1 MKGQDKPEM
10 TAGKK
15 SQSTLGRTGLFEVPE
30 PTEQQLEELPRA
42 EEYSLRAIYE
52 NTPVMM
58 HTIGASQQI
67 ISVNRNWLQVLGYE
81 ESEVIGRK
89 SSEFLTEESRRY
101 AIDVALPKFIKTGSA
116 RDVACQMVK
125 KNGDVIDVL
134 FSAVAEIDA
143 SGQFIRGNCYILDV
157 NEHRTSD
164 DLWRQLALVEERNR
178 MSRDLHATVEHS
190 LIGIML
196 RTDTVRELMGSDP
209 LMARAELESTHA
221 LAKLGLEQMR
231 LAVWDLQPLAITSNP
246 LRDVIS
252 RGLSRLGDEG
262 IKTSLTVDGDEPAGM
277 DQRNKLAAIRIV
289 QEALSNIRVHS
300 RAKMA
305 RVRLSCT
312 HSQLTLLITDD
323 GVGFDPSKTHSALS
337 PASRG
342 IGLANMR
349 ESARLA
355 GGSVQVRSAL
365 GSGTEVELCIPFE
378 HDSGQG
384 PVLAGMPTNEE
395 TATLTNRE
403 LEVLKILANGGRN
416 KDIAAEMFVSLRTVK
431 FHIEN
436 LYKKLDVRTR
446 AELIRVATQLGF
458 LTV

>member
-1 MKGQDKPEM
+1 MYGKPGPFEASD
-10 TAGKK
+10 TAELQPGK
-15 SQSTLGRTGLFEVPE
+15 
-30 PTEQQLEELPRA
+30 LPRA
-42 EEYSLRAIYE
+42 EEYSIRAIYE

-58 HTIGASQQI
+58 HSIGAGQQI
-67 ISVNRNWLQVLGYE
+67 ISVNRNWLEVLGYE

-89 SSEFLTEESRRY
+89 STEFLTEESRRY
-101 AIDVALPKFIKTGSA
+101 AVEVALPKFIKTGSA

-134 FSAVAEIDA
+134 LSGVAESDA
-143 SGQFIRGNCYILDV
+143 SGQFVRGNCYILDV

-178 MSRDLHATVEHS
+178 MSRDLHDTVEQS
-190 LIGIML
+190 LIGIMV
-196 RTDTVRELMGSDP
+196 RTDMVRQLMDSDP

-221 LAKLGLEQMR
+221 LAKLGLQQAR
-231 LAVWDLQPLAITSNP
+231 RAVWDLELLAITSNH

-262 IKTSLTVDGDEPAGM
+262 IKTSMVVGEGVCRI
-277 DQRNKLAAIRIV
+277 DQRNKLAVIRIV
-289 QEALSNIRVHS
+289 QEAFSNVRLHS
-300 RAKMA
+300 RASMA
-305 RVRLSCT
+305 KVWLSYT
-312 HSQLTLLITDD
+312 RSHLMLLITDD
-323 GVGFDPSKTHSALS
+323 GAGFDPSTTHSALL
-337 PASRG
+337 PISRG

-355 GGSVQVRSAL
+355 GGSVQVRSAPD
-365 GSGTEVELCIPFE
+365 SGTQVEVRIPFD
-378 HDSGQG
+378 HDAEQG
-384 PVLAGMPTNEE
+384 SVLIGRSPDPEPP
-395 TATLTNRE
+395 TLTNRE
-403 LEVLKILANGGRN
+403 LEVLHILANGGRN

-446 AELIRVATQLGF
+446 AELIRVAIRRGF

>member
-1 MKGQDKPEM
+1 MKGQNDSEITADNESQLMFGEPGPFGASEPVELKP
-10 TAGKK
+10 K
-15 SQSTLGRTGLFEVPE
+15 Q
-30 PTEQQLEELPRA
+30 LPRA

-58 HTIGASQQI
+58 HSIGATLEI
-67 ISVNRNWLQVLGYE
+67 VSVNRTWLEVMGYE

-101 AIDVALPKFIKTGSA
+101 AVEVALPKFIETGSA
-116 RDVACQMVK
+116 RDVAYQMVK

-134 FSAVAEIDA
+134 LSAVAETDA
-143 SGQFIRGNCYILDV
+143 KGQFIRSYCFLLDV

-178 MSRDLHATVEHS
+178 MSRDLHDTVEQS

-196 RTDTVRELMGSDP
+196 RTDTVRQLMDTDP
-209 LMARAELESTHA
+209 STARAELESTHA
-221 LAKLGLEQMR
+221 LAKLGLEQAR
-231 LAVWDLQPLAITSNP
+231 RAVWDLELLAITSDP
-246 LRDVIS
+246 LRDFIS

-262 IKTSLTVDGDEPAGM
+262 IKTSLVVGEGLCRI
-277 DQRNKLAAIRIV
+277 DQRNKLAVIRIV
-289 QEALSNIRVHS
+289 QEAFSNVRLHS
-300 RAKMA
+300 RANMA
-305 RVRLSCT
+305 KVWLSYT
-312 HSQLTLLITDD
+312 RSHLMLLITDD
-323 GVGFDPSKTHSALS
+323 GVGFDPSTTHSAISLT
-337 PASRG
+337 SRG
-342 IGLANMR
+342 NGLATMR

-355 GGSVQVRSAL
+355 GGSVEVLSAPETGTQVDVR
-365 GSGTEVELCIPFE
+365 IPFR
-378 HDSGQG
+378 HDSEQAS
-384 PVLAGMPTNEE
+384 VLIGRPLDQERP
-395 TATLTNRE
+395 TLTNRE
-403 LEVLKILANGGRN
+403 LEVLHILANGGRN

-446 AELIRVATQLGF
+446 AELIRVATRRGL